1 MNLPCLEYI
10 DFSENEI
17 EDICPIASL
26 KSDKLKTIILF
37 KNRIKN
43 IESLLISYFPD
54 LEYID
59 LRDNNIENISE
70 RFEEKYGTKL
80 IYLKTTIKNF
90 NNKYKCNIYI
100 KEKKVKYIPEI
111 NLSEKADENILED
124 LFLSIPPKSLI
135 KSISLVN
142 CKIKDISLL
151 LSILRL
157 DNLKILNLAWNYLTN
172 LRFLEGLRIRNLS
185 ILNLD
190 FNKINDFTPLIK
202 KLDIRSCSERAYGLV
217 SLDLISLSNNNI
229 NYEDMK
235 FFEFKKILKRAGIFL
250 GLDFDKQL
258 LKQKKKRISFV
269 LLLRSNEK

>member
-1 MNLPCLEYI
+1 M
-10 DFSENEI
+10 
-17 EDICPIASL
+17 
-26 KSDKLKTIILF
+26 
-37 KNRIKN
+37 
-43 IESLLISYFPD
+43 
-54 LEYID
+54 
-59 LRDNNIENISE
+59 
-70 RFEEKYGTKL
+70 
-80 IYLKTTIKNF
+80 
-90 NNKYKCNIYI
+90 
-100 KEKKVKYIPEI
+100 
-111 NLSEKADENILED
+111 SEKADVEILED

-157 DNLKILNLAWNYLTN
+157 DNLKILNLSWNYLTN

-190 FNKINDFTPLIK
+190 FNKINDLTPLIPIIEQSIGPASHLY
-202 KLDIRSCSERAYGLV
+202 KLR
-217 SLDLISLSNNNI
+217 LISLSNNNI